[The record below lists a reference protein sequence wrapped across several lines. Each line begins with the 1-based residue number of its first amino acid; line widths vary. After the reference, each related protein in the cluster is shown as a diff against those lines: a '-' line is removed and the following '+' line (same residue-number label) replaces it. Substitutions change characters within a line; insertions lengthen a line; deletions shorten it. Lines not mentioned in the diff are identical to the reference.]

1 MTVHFTAIARQ
12 AAEDGAITPEE
23 ILALRREGWGDGQI
37 THAEAEAIFVLD
49 AALGERPPEWCD
61 FLVEAI
67 GEYVLNAWEPRGY
80 VTDEQ
85 GTWLIAKVSADGR
98 LDSMTELELLVRVLE
113 RAHNAPDTLKQFVL
127 AQVERA
133 VMSGAGPTRDGG
145 SLGAGVINETDCKV
159 LRRAIFAAGGDR
171 PAAVSRDE
179 ADMLFRLKDA
189 TRGAANAPAWKQLF
203 VQGVGNYLQGY
214 ASLSAQLTRERAAEL
229 DAFMSDT
236 ESGVGR
242 FLGQMA
248 KSVPN
253 AFGVT
258 FGRKPVVPS
267 RDSHVDAAA
276 AVTPEEQG
284 WLDQAIGA
292 DGEVDELEQAL
303 LAFLAE
309 EAPRA

>member
-12 AAEDGAITPEE
+12 AAEDGLITSDE

-49 AALGERPPEWCD
+49 GALGERPAEWCD

-80 VTDEQ
+80 ITDEQ
-85 GTWLIAKVSADGR
+85 GSWLVAKVSADNR

-113 RAHNAPDTLKQFVL
+113 RANNAPDELKHFVL

-133 VMSGAGPTRDGG
+133 VISGTGPTRNGG
-145 SLGAGVINETDCKV
+145 SLDIGVINDTDCKI
-159 LRRAIFAAGGDR
+159 LRRVIFATGGDR

-179 ADMLFRLKDA
+179 AEMLFRLKDA
-189 TRGAANAPAWKQLF
+189 TRGADNAPAWKQLF

-214 ASLSAQLTRERAAEL
+214 VSLSSQLTRERAAEL
-229 DAFMSDT
+229 ETFMSDS
-236 ESGVGR
+236 ESNVGR
-242 FLGQMA
+242 FLGRMA
-248 KSVPN
+248 EAVP
-253 AFGVT
+253 AGT
-258 FGRKPVVPS
+258 FNRWSRREPAPS
-267 RDSHVDAAA
+267 RADNVAEAQ
-276 AVTPEEQG
+276 AVTASESA
-284 WLDQAIGA
+284 WLEGLIGA
-292 DGEVDELEQAL
+292 HGETDELEQAL

-309 EAPRA
+309 G

>member
-1 MTVHFTAIARQ
+1 MTMHFSAIASQ
-12 AAEDGAITPEE
+12 AAADGVITPQE

-37 THAEAEAIFVLD
+37 THEEAEAIFVLD
-49 AALGERPPEWCD
+49 GALTERPAEWCD

-67 GEYVLNAWEPRGY
+67 GEYVLNAWGPPGY
-80 VTDEQ
+80 VSDEQ
-85 GTWLIAKVSADGR
+85 GAWLVAKVSADGR

-113 RAHNAPDTLKQFVL
+113 RAHNAPDVLKQFVL

-133 VMSGAGPTRDGG
+133 VMSGVGPTRDGG
-145 SLGAGVINETDCKV
+145 SLDAGVVNETDCKV

-179 ADMLFRLKDA
+179 AEMLFRLKDA
-189 TRGAANAPAWKQLF
+189 TLGAANAPAWKQLF

-214 ASLSAQLTRERAAEL
+214 VSLSAQLSRERAAEL
-229 DAFMSDT
+229 EAFMNDA
-236 ESGVGR
+236 ESNVGR
-242 FLGQMA
+242 F
-248 KSVPN
+248 
-253 AFGVT
+253 
-258 FGRKPVVPS
+258 FGRMVKTVPDGTFVRWS
-267 RDSHVDAAA
+267 RQVSAPPHAEGVAAA
-276 AVTPEEQG
+276 ESVTPHEKA

-309 EAPRA
+309 EIARA

>member
-12 AAEDGAITPEE
+12 AAEDGQITPEE

-49 AALGERPPEWCD
+49 AALTERPAEWCD

-85 GTWLIAKVSADGR
+85 GVWLVAKVSADAR
-98 LDSMTELELLVRVLE
+98 LDSMTELELLVSVLE

-133 VMSGAGPTRDGG
+133 VTSGVGPTRDGG
-145 SLGAGVINETDCKV
+145 SLDAGVVNETDCKI

-179 ADMLFRLKDA
+179 ADMLFRLKEA
-189 TRGAANAPAWKQLF
+189 TRGAQNAPAWKQLF

-242 FLGQMA
+242 FVGQMA

-267 RDSHVDAAA
+267 RASQVDAAA

-303 LAFLAE
+303 LTFLADE
-309 EAPRA
+309 TARA

>member
-12 AAEDGAITPEE
+12 AAEDGVITPEE

-49 AALGERPPEWCD
+49 GALSERPAEWCD
-61 FLVEAI
+61 FLIEAI

-85 GTWLIAKVSADGR
+85 GAWLVAKVSADGR
-98 LDSMTELELLVRVLE
+98 LDSMAELELLVRVLE

-133 VMSGAGPTRDGG
+133 VTSGTGPTRDGG
-145 SLGAGVINETDCKV
+145 SLDAGVINETDCKV

-179 ADMLFRLKDA
+179 AEMLFRLKDA
-189 TRGAANAPAWKQLF
+189 TRGADNAPAWKQLF

-214 ASLSAQLTRERAAEL
+214 VSLSSQLNRERAAEL
-229 DAFMSDT
+229 EAFMSDS
-236 ESGVGR
+236 ESNVGR
-242 FLGQMA
+242 FLGRMA
-248 KSVPN
+248 QSVP
-253 AFGVT
+253 AGT
-258 FGRKPVVPS
+258 FLRWSRQVPVPS
-267 RDSHVDAAA
+267 RADGVAAA
-276 AVTPEEQG
+276 ERVTADEKA

-292 DGEVDELEQAL
+292 DGEVDEIEQAL
-303 LAFLAE
+303 LAFLTE
-309 EAPRA
+309 ETARA

>member
-49 AALGERPPEWCD
+49 AALAERPTEWCD
-61 FLVEAI
+61 FLIEAI

-85 GTWLIAKVSADGR
+85 GAWLVARVSADGR

-113 RAHNAPDTLKQFVL
+113 RAHNTPDILKQFVL
-127 AQVERA
+127 AQVENA
-133 VMSGAGPTRDGG
+133 VISGAGPTRDGG
-145 SLGAGVINETDCKV
+145 SLDAGVINETECRI

-179 ADMLFRLKDA
+179 AEMLFRLKDA
-189 TRGAANAPAWKQLF
+189 TRGADNAPAWKQLF

-214 ASLSAQLTRERAAEL
+214 VSLSAQLNRERAAEL
-229 DAFMSDT
+229 EAFMSDS
-236 ESGVGR
+236 ESNVGR
-242 FLGQMA
+242 FLSRMA
-248 KSVPN
+248 EAVP
-253 AFGVT
+253 AGT
-258 FGRKPVVPS
+258 FYRWSRTEPTPS
-267 RDSHVDAAA
+267 RADSVAEAQ
-276 AVTPEEQG
+276 AVTGSESA
-284 WLDQAIGA
+284 WLKGLIGS

-303 LAFLAE
+303 LAFVAE
-309 EAPRA
+309 EAERA

>member
-12 AAEDGAITPEE
+12 AAEDGVITPDE
-23 ILALRREGWGDGQI
+23 ILSLRREGWGDGQV

-49 AALGERPPEWCD
+49 AALTERPAEWCD

-67 GEYVLNAWEPRGY
+67 GEYVLNTWEPRGY
-80 VTDEQ
+80 VSDEQ
-85 GTWLIAKVSADGR
+85 GTWLVAKVSADGR

-113 RAHNAPDTLKQFVL
+113 RAHNAPDTLKRFVL

-133 VMSGAGPTRDGG
+133 VMSGVGPTRDGG
-145 SLGAGVINETDCKV
+145 SLGAGVINETDCKI

-179 ADMLFRLKDA
+179 AEMLFRLKEV
-189 TRGAANAPAWKQLF
+189 TLGAENAPQWKQLF

-214 ASLSAQLTRERAAEL
+214 VALSSQLTRERATELESFMNDAE
-229 DAFMSDT
+229 SN
-236 ESGVGR
+236 VGR
-242 FLGQMA
+242 FIGRMA
-248 KSVPN
+248 KSVPT
-253 AFGVT
+253 GT
-258 FGRKPVVPS
+258 FVRWSPEVSAPS
-267 RDSHVDAAA
+267 RGDSVGTAE
-276 AVTPEEQG
+276 AVTPEEKT

-292 DGEVDELEQAL
+292 DDQVDELEQAL

-309 EAPRA
+309 ETARA

>member
-12 AAEDGAITPEE
+12 AAEDGVITPEE

-49 AALGERPPEWCD
+49 AALAERPAEWCD
-61 FLVEAI
+61 FMVEAI

-80 VTDEQ
+80 VTEEQ
-85 GTWLIAKVSADGR
+85 GAWLVAKVSADGR

-133 VMSGAGPTRDGG
+133 VVSGVGPTRDGG
-145 SLGAGVINETDCKV
+145 SLDSGVVNETDCKV

-179 ADMLFRLKDA
+179 AEMLFRLKDA
-189 TRGAANAPAWKQLF
+189 TRGANNAPAWKQLF

-229 DAFMSDT
+229 DAFMSNAD
-236 ESGVGR
+236 SGVGR

-253 AFGVT
+253 TFGVT
-258 FGRKPVVPS
+258 FGRKPVAIS

-309 EAPRA
+309 EIARA